1 MNWAMDQAMYRAMN
15 GTLYKAVSCAVYNAA
30 WWDVSRAVYRAVYGA
45 VNGAV
50 CHDPPHPALR
60 DFLAEVDQGAA

>member
-1 MNWAMDQAMYRAMN
+1 MTNETMNC
-15 GTLYKAVSCAVYNAA
+15 VVYNAA